1 MATTVSNVK
10 EVYAIVTELARE
22 ATGQNDITVVDTASF
37 VDAGNKLFMSTKDN
51 VLGAVTRFIIKN
63 KYFDRAYKGRF
74 GLISASESEFEPLFR
89 KIYNYTS
96 RPTASGAFN
105 TDAYT
110 NIKNGYD
117 NGTNSGDSV
126 GDMWEQNLPH
136 IVEKYFIKEAAFDRG
151 VTRPLVQLQDAFASE
166 AEFMKFWNSVMNEIA
181 NDIETEQEAVNRSI
195 VANTIAQIY
204 LTSPK
209 GSKINL
215 VTVINNMFGTNY
227 TKTQI
232 KQSHDKE
239 MLEAL
244 VAQIKILSDR
254 MAAERSVNYHD
265 PMTLEVSSGVYEDIL
280 RWTPKAN
287 QKLMLFNEYLA
298 IAKTKVMPEIFNP
311 QYLDVKN
318 FEAVTYWQSS
328 ADGDRTKIKAR
339 PAVEA
344 NPSTGEAVTANYVEL
359 DDVIGILFDSEKIK
373 STMQYKGVVDTP
385 VEARKMYVNTW
396 YHWKFGTIS
405 DPTENGVI
413 FYLADLV
420 SADDTGDGTTKAFTV
435 SDKPAIIEKVTVDGT
450 EVTGWTYV
458 QSTGTVTLASAP
470 ANNKAVK
477 IYYEK

>member
-1 MATTVSNVK
+1 MATTISNVK
-10 EVYAIVTELARE
+10 EVYAIVTEITRE

-37 VDAGNKLFMSTKDN
+37 VDAGNRLFKATKDN
-51 VLGAVTRFIIKN
+51 VLGAITRFIVKN

-74 GLISASESEFEPLFR
+74 GLISASESEFNPLFR
-89 KIYNYTS
+89 KIYNYTT

-117 NGTNSGDSV
+117 NGTNNGDSV
-126 GDMWEQNLPH
+126 GDMWEQNVPH

-151 VTRPLVQLQDAFASE
+151 VTRPLVQLQDAFNSE
-166 AEFMKFWNSVMNEIA
+166 SDFMTFWNSVMNEIS
-181 NDIETEQEAVNRSI
+181 NDIESQNEAINRSI

-215 VTVINNMFGTNY
+215 VTVINKMFGTNY

-244 VAQIKILSDR
+244 VAQIKIISDR
-254 MAAERSVNYHD
+254 MAAERSTNYHD
-265 PMTLEVSSGVYEDIL
+265 PMTLEVSNGVYEDIL
-280 RWTPKAN
+280 RWTPKSE

-298 IAKTKVMPEIFNP
+298 TSRAKVMPEIFNP
-311 QYLDVKN
+311 QYLDIKN

-328 ADGDRTKIKAR
+328 NDGDRTKIKAR

-359 DDVIGILFDSEKIK
+359 DDVIGILFDTEKIR
-373 STMQYKGVVDTP
+373 STMQYEGVVDTP

-396 YHWKFGTIS
+396 YHWKFGSIS

-420 SADDTGDGTTKAFTV
+420 SADSTGDGTTKKFTV
-435 SDKPAIIEKVTVDGT
+435 ADKPAIIEKVTVDGT
-450 EVTGWTYV
+450 EVEVASYV
-458 QSTGTVTLASAP
+458 QATGVVTLASAP